1 MKLTS
6 VQIDRIVRKIID
18 ELKEQKL
25 IVFKS
30 PEDKVFRR
38 AAELIKGDFDREAQL
53 DREVNKMLDDLE
65 RSNPGGFERYKMF
78 PMLKK
83 RLAKE
88 KGIIL

>member
-1 MKLTS
+1 MRLTP
-6 VQIDRIVRKIID
+6 VQIDRIARKIID
-18 ELKEQKL
+18 ELKSQNL
-25 IVFKS
+25 IAFKA

-38 AAELIKGDFDREAQL
+38 AVELVKADFDREAQL
-53 DREVNKMLDDLE
+53 DREVNRMLDDLE